1 MSPNCH
7 ESIVESSI
15 ELEQEYKMCTGE
27 DIAIFQPTIDVKDV
41 ELDKFR
47 VIAYKSK
54 DTLLDCTD

>member
-27 DIAIFQPTIDVKDV
+27 GIAIFQPTIDVKDV
-41 ELDKFR
+41 ELDMPSAS
-47 VIAYKSK
+47 IHCPSYN
-54 DTLLDCTD
+54 LDG